1 MKKWK
6 CKSVQQ
12 FVWELSRGDKIVHTG
27 SLGLINFALDSSTLA
42 LRLFE
47 VVSAKKDKRTNRIY
61 KQTNLISLQCIAMHC
76 TCASKFGLRQF
87 LDSILF
93 QEYRNWNQ
101 TETLHY
107 WLRRPIGFWKVQKVG
122 KSRHL
127 FLID

>member
-61 KQTNLISLQCIAMHC
+61 KQISFHYSALHCNAILCVFALSWFSFAWLSLILSW
-76 TCASKFGLRQF
+76 
-87 LDSILF
+87 
-93 QEYRNWNQ
+93 WNQ
-101 TETLHY
+101 TETLVCRNGTSEKRC
-107 WLRRPIGFWKVQKVG
+107 LMGI
-122 KSRHL
+122 
-127 FLID
+127 